1 MLTTVSVGCCVT
13 GECELVTPDMSS
25 SASVQVDEAGTVT
38 FLTTDDQEV
47 TKVLAYDE
55 TNKLM

>member
-1 MLTTVSVGCCVT
+1 MLTTVSFVYCIT
-13 GECELVTPDMSS
+13 GECELMTRDTSS
-25 SASVQVDEAGTVT
+25 SASVKVDEAGAVT
-38 FLTTDDQEV
+38 FLTTEEQEV